1 LAVCCGLVPDLE
13 LALHPELRGRPVV
26 VGNPGEPVRA
36 CSPEALTEGVRP
48 GLTQAQAEALCPAA
62 CFVEPQPE
70 AAARLGNRLA
80 SALYDLAPVV
90 QVRQDGRVWL
100 DLDGVPKLGPAVAEA
115 RRRLEAGTGWNP
127 RLGLAPGPFSAALAA
142 ARARPGRVL
151 RGEDAAAF
159 LAPLS
164 IRELDLEPEQFE
176 RLELLG
182 LHTLGQL
189 AAIGPRRLESQLGK
203 AGQMAVRLARGEEPL
218 PLKPWR
224 PAGVMNAHRQLEPPV
239 EDREAL
245 LFIARTLAE
254 DLAQELGWRGAGAK
268 RLRLRV
274 SLEGIAE
281 PLIRESTVRHPL
293 SSAAEL
299 FGLAGAWLREL
310 RLEGPEGAVELALE
324 VPELEGPGRRQ
335 LRLWMG
341 GDRSAE
347 EVEAALERLQ
357 ERYGAEM
364 TIRVQPALTASP
376 LVVQRFSLVP
386 K

>member
-1 LAVCCGLVPDLE
+1 MAVCCCLVPDLE
-13 LALHPELRGRPVV
+13 LALHPALRGGPVIV
-26 VGNPGEPVRA
+26 SPAGEPVQA
-36 CSPEALTEGVRP
+36 CSPEARSAGVLP
-48 GLTQAQAEALCPAA
+48 GQTPAQAEALCPAA
-62 CFVEPQPE
+62 TFVKPQPE
-70 AAARLGNRLA
+70 ATARLANRLA

-100 DLDGVPKLGPAVAEA
+100 GLDGVPKLGQAIAET
-115 RRRLEAGTGWNP
+115 RRRLEAVTGWNP

-142 ARARPGRVL
+142 AGAAPGRVL
-151 RGEDAAAF
+151 RVENAAAF
-159 LAPLS
+159 LAPLP
-164 IRELDLEPEQFE
+164 IRELDLESEQFE

-182 LHTLGQL
+182 LRTLGQL
-189 AAIGPRRLESQLGK
+189 AAIGPCRLESQLGK
-203 AGQMAVRLARGEEPL
+203 AGRTAVLLARGEEPL

-224 PAGVMNAHRQLEPPV
+224 PAGVMSAHRQLEPPV

-245 LFIARTLAE
+245 LFIARTLAA

-274 SLEGIAE
+274 NLDGIAE
-281 PLIRESTVRHPL
+281 PLLRESLVRHPL

-299 FGLAGAWLREL
+299 FGLAGAWIREL
-310 RLEGPEGAVELALE
+310 QLTGPEGAVELALE
-324 VPELEGPGRRQ
+324 VPELEGAGRRQ
-335 LRLWMG
+335 LRLWLG

-364 TIRVQPALTASP
+364 TLSVQPALPASP
-376 LVVQRFSLVP
+376 LVAQRFSLVA